1 MKLPFNVKA
10 YRVEYKGRFYT
21 YHYFRGTKVQLP
33 GLPWSP
39 EFMEVHAR
47 MVAGMK
53 ARGPVVIGSSRTAA
67 GTVQAAVVAYY
78 QSTVFTRELA
88 ASSQLS
94 QRSLMERFRTEHG
107 DKRIAKLERR
117 HVQAYIS
124 DLGSPAVQRNMLR
137 ALRHFMRFCL
147 GAGIIASDPTE
158 GVTRVKMVSTGGFT
172 PWTEED
178 VGRFEKRHPV
188 GSMARLALALYLNFG
203 VRKGDVIRI
212 GPRQIKDGELVDF
225 QPQKTSRNGGKKITV
240 PLLEE
245 TKQIIAATPLIGT
258 GTYLVNQF
266 GKPFTVNGFGNKMRE
281 WCDEAGLPE
290 VSSHGLRKLCLIRL
304 AEAGFSAPAIA
315 SISGHKDLREI
326 QLYIDAADRKKLA
339 RATMAAVEETRKRN
353 GSRNADV

>member
-1 MKLPFNVKA
+1 MRRKNPPNVKA

-21 YHYFRGTKVQLP
+21 YYYFRGTKVQLP
-33 GLPWSP
+33 GLPHSP

-47 MVAGMK
+47 MMANHK
-53 ARGPVVIGSSRTAA
+53 QRDPSVIGASRTLA

-78 QSTVFTRELA
+78 TSTVFTRELA
-88 ASSQLS
+88 ASSQVS

-117 HVQAYIS
+117 HVQAYVS
-124 DLGSPAVQRNMLR
+124 ALGSPAVQRNMLR
-137 ALRHFMRFCL
+137 ALRHFMRYCL
-147 GAGIIASDPTE
+147 AAGIVVSDPTE
-158 GVTRVKMVSTGGFT
+158 GATRAKMANTGGFE
-172 PWTEED
+172 PWTEEH
-178 VGRFEKRHPV
+178 VSRFEARHPV
-188 GSMARLALALYLNFG
+188 GTMARLALALYLNFG
-203 VRKGDVIRI
+203 VRKSDVIRI
-212 GPRQIKDGELVDF
+212 GPRMIRNGELTDF
-225 QPQKTSRNGGKKITV
+225 QPQKTSRNGGKTITV

-245 TKQIIAATPLIGT
+245 TRQIIAATPMTGT
-258 GTYLVNQF
+258 GTYLVNAF
-266 GKPFTVNGFGNKMRE
+266 GRPFTANGFGNKMRE

-339 RATMAAVEETRKRN
+339 RATMATVEKMRQKEK
-353 GSRNADV
+353 